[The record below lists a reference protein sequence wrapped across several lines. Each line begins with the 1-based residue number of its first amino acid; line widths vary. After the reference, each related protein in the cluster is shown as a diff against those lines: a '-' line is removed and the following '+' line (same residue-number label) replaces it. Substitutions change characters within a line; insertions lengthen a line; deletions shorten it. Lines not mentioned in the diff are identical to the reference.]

1 MRLFLVGS
9 PRPNGQCDLVTC
21 ARFCLGLHE
30 PFFGRTFYVGMTVR
44 VCNRSQQRPAGADA
58 EARNPNPCAVHGCSL
73 DEVDPELLRTFDRLG
88 IPLAEQKRL
97 SNVAVDAVFDSVS
110 IATTFKKELR
120 EHGIIFCSISEAV
133 RDFPELVRKHLGS
146 VVRLRCWFIH
156 HRQTQTCDCG
166 VRSLH
171 VLQYGHTCCSG
182 ACLVCRQCWLFTT
195 VRYL

>member
-1 MRLFLVGS
+1 MASKSNAWVVNER
-9 PRPNGQCDLVTC
+9 
-21 ARFCLGLHE
+21 
-30 PFFGRTFYVGMTVR
+30 
-44 VCNRSQQRPAGADA
+44 
-58 EARNPNPCAVHGCSL
+58 SL

-146 VVRLRCWFIH
+146 VVRLC
-156 HRQTQTCDCG
+156 
-166 VRSLH
+166 
-171 VLQYGHTCCSG
+171 
-182 ACLVCRQCWLFTT
+182 CWLPAT
-195 VRYL
+195 VQVRNTAVVCVVSVFCALAAASATPVLACPFLHAICFGSPVAAESSA